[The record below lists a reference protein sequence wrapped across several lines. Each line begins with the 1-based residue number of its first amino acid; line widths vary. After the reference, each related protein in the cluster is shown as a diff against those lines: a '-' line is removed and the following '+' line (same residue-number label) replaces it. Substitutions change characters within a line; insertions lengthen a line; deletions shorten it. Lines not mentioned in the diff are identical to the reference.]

1 MIHRLAVLGLGCA
14 LLCIGCPEPT
24 LDYDDDAADDDAADD
39 DAADDDAADDDTGDD
54 DTGDDDTGDDDT
66 GDDDTGDDDTAPIG
80 AAMYAHTST
89 ELYEVDEVAPHT
101 LAIVGTFSGG
111 LPGAQFT
118 DLAMDPNGTMYAISF
133 TDLYEVDP
141 FTAQV
146 TWLMAVGSGAV
157 NALTALDDGTLL
169 AGDGSTIYE
178 LDPVGLTSSV
188 YGTVPGWVF
197 SGDMVGLP
205 DGLLYCLMGADAA
218 GETSLV
224 VYDPLNGQATVA
236 GSTGYGAMYGVGF
249 ADWTI
254 FGFNDSGQILSVD
267 SATGAATVVA
277 SPGNSFWGAATNPT
291 HWD

>member
-1 MIHRLAVLGLGCA
+1 MWFASCA
-14 LLCIGCPEPT
+14 LLMAGCPEPEPGYGGGDDDT
-24 LDYDDDAADDDAADD
+24 GDDDAADDDAAD
-39 DAADDDAADDDTGDD
+39 DDDTGDD
-54 DTGDDDTGDDDT
+54 DTGDDDTGDDDVE
-66 GDDDTGDDDTAPIG
+66 DDDTGDDDTAPIG
-80 AAMYAHTST
+80 ASMYAHTSSV
-89 ELYEVDEVAPHT
+89 LYEVDEAAPHSLT
-101 LAIVGTFSGG
+101 LVGTFTGG
-111 LPGAQFT
+111 QAGAQFT

-146 TWLMAVGSGAV
+146 SWLMAVGTGGA

-169 AGDGSTIYE
+169 AGDGNTIYE

-188 YGTVPGWVF
+188 YGTISGWVF

-205 DGLLYCLMGADAA
+205 DGLLYCLMGTDAM
-218 GETSLV
+218 GETSLI
-224 VYDPLNGQATVA
+224 VYDPNNGQVTVA
-236 GSTGYGAMYGVGF
+236 GSTGSGAMYGVGF
-249 ADWTI
+249 ANWTI

-267 SATGAATVVA
+267 SATGAAAVVA